1 MDSSFPGKKTLSF
14 EALLEMSCFFYIFL
28 VLVDGF
34 EIFWV
39 VYL

>member
-1 MDSSFPGKKTLSF
+1 MDSSFLGKKTLSF
-14 EALLEMSCFFYIFL
+14 EALLEMSCFSYFL

-34 EIFWV
+34 EIFWI